1 VIVLDHLSVTQRR
14 ALVLADN
21 RIAANAGW
29 DGELLKL
36 EIAELDD
43 IMAAMSAKRRTRID
57 NRAMELVT
65 L

>member
-1 VIVLDHLSVTQRR
+1 VIVLDHLSATQRR

-29 DGELLKL
+29 DEELLKL

>member
-1 VIVLDHLSVTQRR
+1 MAR
-14 ALVLADN
+14 
-21 RIAANAGW
+21 
-29 DGELLKL
+29 K
-36 EIAELDD
+36 LDD